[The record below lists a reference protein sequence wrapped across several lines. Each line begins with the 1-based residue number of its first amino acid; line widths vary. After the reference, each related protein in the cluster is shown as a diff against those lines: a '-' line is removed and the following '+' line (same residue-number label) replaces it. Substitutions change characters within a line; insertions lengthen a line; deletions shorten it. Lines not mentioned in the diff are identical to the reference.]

1 MLACRS
7 LLAIVAEY
15 QRGYVKAT
23 KHTKQTMTID
33 ELLRLNKGKIVA
45 LPPDYM
51 QFKLN
56 IGTYCAL
63 LWSLFGKECDYYKEL
78 LKIHR
83 ILDREECFT
92 I

>member
-1 MLACRS
+1 MGVRRS
-7 LLAIVAEY
+7 NQIDKANKDHQTTVEGKLGQNSNPVTGLYA
-15 QRGYVKAT
+15 VK
-23 KHTKQTMTID
+23 
-33 ELLRLNKGKIVA
+33 LS
-45 LPPDYM
+45 
-51 QFKLN
+51 

-63 LWSLFGKECDYYKEL
+63 LWSLFGKKCDYYKEL